1 MERGTLVPVDEYLAT
16 SYRPDREYIDGQVL
30 ERNAGEWDHS
40 KLQMLVSAYLYNR
53 RHELGIHVAPEQRVQ
68 VQPTRFRVPDVCVVS
83 GKEPSEQILTS
94 PPFLCVEILSKDDRM
109 SEMQERIDDYLS
121 FGVRYV
127 WLVDPRT
134 KRAHVYTSAGS
145 HEVKDA
151 LRTRDPE
158 IVVPL
163 LELFPGTRG

>member
-1 MERGTLVPVDEYLAT
+1 MERSTLVPVDEYLAT
-16 SYRPDREYIDGQVL
+16 SYRPDREYVDGQFL
-30 ERNAGEWDHS
+30 ERNVGEWDHS
-40 KLQMLVSAYLYNR
+40 KLQMIVSAYLYNR
-53 RHELGIHVAPEQRVQ
+53 RNELSIHVVPEQRVQ
-68 VQPTRFRVPDVCVVS
+68 VKPTRFRVPDVCVVS

-134 KRAHVYTSAGS
+134 KRAHVHTTKGS

-158 IVVPL
+158 IVLPL
-163 LELFPGTRG
+163 EELFPKSAE

>member
-16 SYRPDREYIDGQVL
+16 SYRPDREYVDGQLV
-30 ERNAGEWDHS
+30 ERNVGEWDHS
-40 KLQMLVSAYLYNR
+40 KLQMIVSAYLYNR
-53 RHELGIHVAPEQRVQ
+53 RHELGIHVVPEQRVQ

-134 KRAHVYTSAGS
+134 KRAHVHTTQGS
-145 HEVKDA
+145 NEVNDA
-151 LRTRDPE
+151 LRTHDPE

-163 LELFPGTRG
+163 EELFPKSRG